1 MFSNEIIFIHKNKT
15 LNNNGENL
23 SVDNR
28 VDERKLEDI
37 VDKVL
42 RGEIKLHQ
50 LDQLLKSSNLAT
62 LVRRRFIERK
72 IGSQLPSLAST
83 IIDFDEIVGRNIEN
97 PIGAVQVPVGII
109 GPLKINGEY
118 AKGEFY
124 VPLATT
130 EGALVASV
138 SRGAKAI
145 TLSGGAK
152 TRILYDGMTRAPL
165 LWTPSVEEA
174 LRLVE
179 WVKQS
184 FNEIKAVAESTTR
197 HGKLVDIKP
206 YITGNNV
213 WLRFIYTTGDAM
225 GMNMATI
232 ATDKACNYIEENF
245 PGTVKCLALSG
256 NMCVDKKPAI
266 INMLEGRGKT
276 IVAETIISREIA
288 LKVLKAEPELI
299 HDINTRKNLLGS
311 ARAGAIA
318 YNAHFANIIAAIFI
332 ATGQDVAQVVES
344 SMGYTWTEITSNGD
358 LYISVTLPSLEVGT
372 VGGGTR
378 LPTQREALRILGVE
392 GGGDPPGTNA
402 RKFAEII
409 AATVLAGELNLL
421 AALAAKQLARAHIAL
436 GRGKKNKEK
445 HS

>member
-1 MFSNEIIFIHKNKT
+1 MFSNEIIFIHKTET

-436 GRGKKNKEK
+436 GRGKKNREK

>member
-165 LWTPSVEEA
+165 LWTPSVEDA

-276 IVAETIISREIA
+276 VVAEAIISREIA

-344 SMGYTWTEITSNGD
+344 SMGYTWTEITSDGD

-392 GGGDPPGTNA
+392 GGGDPSGTNA

-436 GRGKKNKEK
+436 GRGKKNREK
-445 HS
+445 PS

>member
-1 MFSNEIIFIHKNKT
+1 MSA
-15 LNNNGENL
+15 
-23 SVDNR
+23 NR
-28 VDERKLEDI
+28 IPSDKELEEL
-37 VDKVL
+37 VEKVV
-42 RGEIKLHQ
+42 RGEIKIHE
-50 LDQLLKSSNLAT
+50 LDKLLGSSNLAT

-72 IGSQLPSLAST
+72 VGFQLPSLAST
-83 IIDFDEIVGRNIEN
+83 IIDFDEVVGKNIEN
-97 PIGAVQVPVGII
+97 PIGAVQVPVGIV

-130 EGALVASV
+130 EGALVASI

-145 TLSGGAK
+145 TLSGGAR
-152 TRILYDGMTRAPL
+152 TRIIYDGMTRAPL
-165 LWTPSVEEA
+165 IWTPSIDEA

-179 WVKQS
+179 WVRNH
-184 FNEIKAVAESTTR
+184 FGEIKSVAESTTR
-197 HGKLVDIKP
+197 HGKLVDIRP
-206 YITGNNV
+206 YIAGNNV

-232 ATDKACNYIEENF
+232 ATDKACSYIEENY
-245 PGTVKCLALSG
+245 PGTIKCLALSG
-256 NMCVDKKPAI
+256 NMCVDKKPAL

-276 IVAETIISREIA
+276 VVAEAIIPRDVA
-288 LKVLKAEPELI
+288 LKVLKAEPKLI

-332 ATGQDVAQVVES
+332 ATGQDAAQVVES
-344 SMGYTWTEITSNGD
+344 SMGYTWTEMTSNGD
-358 LYISVTLPSLEVGT
+358 LYVSVTLPSLEVGT

-392 GGGDPPGTNA
+392 GGGNPPGTNA
-402 RKFAEII
+402 KKFAEII

-421 AALAAKQLARAHIAL
+421 AALASRQLASAHEAL
-436 GRGKKNKEK
+436 GRGKRVKK
-445 HS
+445 

>member
-1 MFSNEIIFIHKNKT
+1 M
-15 LNNNGENL
+15 
-23 SVDNR
+23 SVDNK

-118 AKGEFY
+118 ARGEFY

-276 IVAETIISREIA
+276 VVAETIISRDTA

-344 SMGYTWTEITSNGD
+344 SMGYTWTEITSDGD

-436 GRGKKNKEK
+436 GRGKKNREK

>member
-1 MFSNEIIFIHKNKT
+1 MLGDSLSTNNMFS
-15 LNNNGENL
+15 
-23 SVDNR
+23 DR
-28 VDERKLEDI
+28 RLEEL
-37 VDKVL
+37 VEKVTK
-42 RGEIKLHQ
+42 GEIKIHE
-50 LDQLLKSSNLAT
+50 LDKLLGSSNLAV

-83 IIDFDEIVGRNIEN
+83 IIDFDEVVGKNIEN
-97 PIGAVQVPVGII
+97 PIGAVQVPVGVI

-130 EGALVASV
+130 EGALVASI

-145 TLSGGAK
+145 TLSGGAR
-152 TRILYDGMTRAPL
+152 TRIIYDGMTRAPL
-165 LWTPSVEEA
+165 IWTPTAEEA
-174 LRLVE
+174 LRLIE
-179 WVKQS
+179 WVRNH
-184 FNEIKAVAESTTR
+184 FNEIKSAAESTTR
-197 HGKLVDIKP
+197 HGRLVDIRP

-232 ATDKACNYIEENF
+232 ATDKACNYIEEKY
-245 PGTVKCLALSG
+245 PGKIKCLALSG
-256 NMCVDKKPAI
+256 NMCVDKKPAL

-276 IVAETIISREIA
+276 VVAEVIVSREIV
-288 LKVLKAEPELI
+288 LRVLKTKPEII
-299 HDINTRKNLLGS
+299 HDINIRKNLLGS

-358 LYISVTLPSLEVGT
+358 LYVSVTLPSLEVGT

-392 GGGDPPGTNA
+392 GGGHPPGTNA
-402 RKFAEII
+402 KKFAEII

-421 AALAAKQLARAHIAL
+421 AALASRQLARAHEAL
-436 GRGKKNKEK
+436 GRARR
-445 HS
+445 